1 MTPTV
6 RAFRPEDAEAVAR
19 VRRSAVPYM
28 VCTAAS
34 ILHAAHSAPEA
45 VRGRLFVAEDGHGDV
60 VGCVDTGLR
69 YESPEPG
76 QAFQHT
82 AVRPGARRRGAARAL
97 VAAAEGYLAG
107 IGALRVHSW
116 AAQDGRSLQV
126 AEHLG
131 YTRSRRAGFLG
142 LDLRTASLPPGPA
155 RLPAGVE
162 LRTAADFRDDVR
174 PLYEADTECAEDEP
188 GDVSAGRMPLQDWI
202 RLNWR
207 RPDFD
212 PQLSSVAVVDGEVA
226 AYSEAHTDG
235 VSRYW
240 SGMTGTRRA
249 FRSRGLATL
258 AKADSLRRARAA
270 GLTHAFTGND
280 LENAPMLA
288 VNRRLGYTVAAD
300 EWRCWKVLTE
310 PAAG

>member
-6 RAFRPEDAEAVAR
+6 RTFRPEDAKAVAA

-28 VCTAAS
+28 VCTAAT
-34 ILHAAHSAPEA
+34 ILHAARSAPDA
-45 VRGRLFVAEDGHGDV
+45 MRFRIVVAEDERGDV
-60 VGCVDTGLR
+60 IGCADTGLR

-82 AVRPGARRRGAARAL
+82 AVRPDARGGGACRLLA
-97 VAAAEGYLAG
+97 AAAEEYLAG
-107 IGALRVHSW
+107 VGAARVHSW

-142 LDLRTASLPPGPA
+142 LDLRTA
-155 RLPAGVE
+155 RLPAVRPPDGVE

-174 PLYEADTECAEDEP
+174 PLWEADNECVLDEP
-188 GDVSAGRMPLQDWI
+188 GDVSAGEMPLEDWV

-207 RPDFD
+207 RPEFD
-212 PQLSSVAVVDGEVA
+212 PDLATVVLVDGEVA
-226 AYSEAHTDG
+226 AYTEAHSDRET
-235 VSRYW
+235 RYW

-249 FRSRGLATL
+249 FRGRGLATL
-258 AKADSLRRARAA
+258 AKTDSLRRARAA
-270 GLTHAFTGND
+270 GITHAFTGND
-280 LENAPMLA
+280 AENAAMLA
-288 VNRRLGYTVAAD
+288 VNRRLGYTVAAT
-300 EWRCWKVLTE
+300 EWRCWKDLA
-310 PAAG
+310 PR